1 MRTNTVEALA
11 AVAVAAVDL
20 VGTVVLTYLGVE
32 AELLAVADLAA
43 GEFAVGAW
51 LLVMGAVAL
60 FSGLEL
66 LGRRRLLP
74 RLVGVLSRARP
85 RDRA

>member
-1 MRTNTVEALA
+1 MRIDAFDVLVAF
-11 AVAVAAVDL
+11 AVAAADL
-20 VGTVVLTYLGVE
+20 LGTVLLTYLGVA
-32 AELLAVADLAA
+32 AERLAVADLAG

-60 FSGLEL
+60 FAGLEL

-74 RLVGVLSRARP
+74 RLVGLVSRV
-85 RDRA
+85 

>member
-1 MRTNTVEALA
+1 MRIDAFGAFIAFV
-11 AVAVAAVDL
+11 VAAVDI
-20 VGTVVLTYLGVE
+20 VGTVALTYLGIE

-60 FSGLEL
+60 FFGLEL
-66 LGRRRLLP
+66 VGRRRLLP
-74 RLVGVLSRARP
+74 RVVGLVARA
-85 RDRA
+85 

>member
-1 MRTNTVEALA
+1 MRIDAFEAF
-11 AVAVAAVDL
+11 VAFVVAAADL
-20 VGTVVLTYLGVE
+20 VGTVALTYIGIE

-66 LGRRRLLP
+66 VGRRRLLP
-74 RLVGVLSRARP
+74 RLVGLASRA
-85 RDRA
+85 

>member
-1 MRTNTVEALA
+1 MRIDASEAL
-11 AVAVAAVDL
+11 VAFVVAAADL

-60 FSGLEL
+60 FFGLEL
-66 LGRRRLLP
+66 VGRRRLLP
-74 RLVGVLSRARP
+74 RLVGLASRA
-85 RDRA
+85 

>member
-1 MRTNTVEALA
+1 MRIDAFEALVA
-11 AVAVAAVDL
+11 FAVATVDI
-20 VGTVVLTYLGVE
+20 VGTVVLTYIGIE

-60 FSGLEL
+60 FFGLEL
-66 LGRRRLLP
+66 VGRRRLLP
-74 RLVGVLSRARP
+74 RLVGLVSRA
-85 RDRA
+85 

>member
-1 MRTNTVEALA
+1 MRIDASEAL
-11 AVAVAAVDL
+11 VAFVVAAADL

-43 GEFAVGAW
+43 GEFALGAW

-60 FSGLEL
+60 FFGLEL
-66 LGRRRLLP
+66 VGRRRLLP
-74 RLVGVLSRARP
+74 RLVGLASRA
-85 RDRA
+85 

>member
-1 MRTNTVEALA
+1 MGIDTPEALA
-11 AVAVAAVDL
+11 AFAAAVADL

-32 AELLAVADLAA
+32 AERLVVADLAA

-60 FSGLEL
+60 FAGVDLV
-66 LGRRRLLP
+66 GRRRLLP
-74 RLVGVLSRARP
+74 RLVGLVP
-85 RDRA
+85 RG

>member
-1 MRTNTVEALA
+1 MRIDAFEAFA
-11 AVAVAAVDL
+11 AFVVVTADL
-20 VGTVVLTYLGVE
+20 VGTVVLTYLGIE

-60 FSGLEL
+60 FFGLEL
-66 LGRRRLLP
+66 VGRRRLLP
-74 RLVGVLSRARP
+74 RVVGLVARA
-85 RDRA
+85 

>member
-1 MRTNTVEALA
+1 MQIDAPEALA
-11 AVAVAAVDL
+11 AFVVAAVDL
-20 VGTVVLTYLGVE
+20 VGTVLLTYLGVE
-32 AELLAVADLAA
+32 AELLAATDLAA

-74 RLVGVLSRARP
+74 RLVGLVSRA
-85 RDRA
+85 

>member
-1 MRTNTVEALA
+1 MRIDTFEAFA
-11 AVAVAAVDL
+11 AFVVAAADL

-66 LGRRRLLP
+66 VGRRRLLP
-74 RLVGVLSRARP
+74 RVMGLVARA
-85 RDRA
+85 

>member
-1 MRTNTVEALA
+1 MRIDAFDVIVAF
-11 AVAVAAVDL
+11 AVAAVDL
-20 VGTVVLTYLGVE
+20 LGTVVLTYLGVA
-32 AELLAVADLAA
+32 AERLAVADLAG

-60 FSGLEL
+60 FAGLEL

-74 RLVGVLSRARP
+74 RLVGLVSRV
-85 RDRA
+85 

>member
-1 MRTNTVEALA
+1 MQIDASEAL
-11 AVAVAAVDL
+11 VAFVVAAVDL
-20 VGTVVLTYLGVE
+20 VGTLVLTYLGVE

-60 FSGLEL
+60 FFGLEL

-74 RLVGVLSRARP
+74 RLVGLLSRPGATS
-85 RDRA
+85 

>member
-1 MRTNTVEALA
+1 MRIDASEAL
-11 AVAVAAVDL
+11 VAFVVAAADL

-43 GEFAVGAW
+43 GEFALGAW

-60 FSGLEL
+60 FFGLEL
-66 LGRRRLLP
+66 VGRRRLLP
-74 RLVGVLSRARP
+74 RLVGLVSRP
-85 RDRA
+85 

>member
-1 MRTNTVEALA
+1 MRIDSFEAL
-11 AVAVAAVDL
+11 VAFVVAAVDV
-20 VGTVVLTYLGVE
+20 VGTVVLTYIGVE

-60 FSGLEL
+60 FFGLEL
-66 LGRRRLLP
+66 VGRRRLLP
-74 RLVGVLSRARP
+74 RLVGLVSRA
-85 RDRA
+85 